1 MDQTLNLRIVLL
13 NPPAGVDYG
22 VQKGRGG
29 AYETISKQRSIGG
42 DLIFDF
48 TVGLKPGSAS
58 GEPDFTGPIVQGPPG
73 ARFLYL
79 DIGTYAGQLDSIWS
93 RRLKVP
99 LRGFTKVA
107 LDRCAAN
114 PATVLETRI
123 PGTARDGEPAC
134 GSMKTFGGWVPVLK

>member
-1 MDQTLNLRIVLL
+1 MDQSLNLRIVLL
-13 NPPAGVDYG
+13 NPPPGVDYG
-22 VQKGRGG
+22 IQKGRGG
-29 AYETISKQRSIGG
+29 AYETIAKQRSIGG
-42 DLIFDF
+42 DLVFDF
-48 TVGLKPGSAS
+48 TVGLKPVPTGA
-58 GEPDFTGPIVQGPPG
+58 EPDFTGPIVQGPPG

-79 DIGTYAGQLDSIWS
+79 DIGTYAGQRDSVWS

-123 PGTARDGEPAC
+123 AGTARDGEPAC
-134 GSMKTFGGWVPVLK
+134 GSVKTFLGWVPVLK

>member
-1 MDQTLNLRIVLL
+1 MQQTLNLRIVLL
-13 NPPAGVDYG
+13 NPPAGVDFG

-29 AYETISKQRSIGG
+29 AYETIAKQRSIGG
-42 DLIFDF
+42 DLAFEF
-48 TVGLKPGSAS
+48 TVDLKPGSLP
-58 GEPDFTGPIVQGPPG
+58 GEPDFAGPIVQGPRG

-79 DIGTYAGQLDSIWS
+79 DIGTYAGQVDSLWS

-123 PGTARDGEPAC
+123 PGTARDGGPTC
-134 GSMKTFGGWVPVLK
+134 GSVKTFVGWVPVPK

>member
-13 NPPAGVDYG
+13 NPPGGVDYG
-22 VQKGRGG
+22 IQKGRGG
-29 AYETISKQRSIGG
+29 TYETISKQRSIGG
-42 DLIFDF
+42 DLVFDF
-48 TVGLKPGSAS
+48 TVGVKPAS
-58 GEPDFTGPIVQGPPG
+58 TEGELDFHGPIVQGPPG
-73 ARFLYL
+73 ARFLYI
-79 DIGTYAGQLDSIWS
+79 DIGTYAGQPDSCWS

-123 PGTARDGEPAC
+123 PGTARDGGPLC